1 VTENTA
7 PRERFEARLRAGGF
21 VVTAELTP
29 PVSCDPDDLL
39 KKALPLRGL
48 ADAVNVNDGAGAHA
62 HLSAVAAAA
71 ILVQHGIEPIVQMTC
86 RDRNRLALQGDLLAI
101 AATGGRNILC
111 LNGDDPTAGDQRE
124 AKPVF
129 DLDSRRLLETARRIR
144 DKGELP
150 SGRKVGGRAA
160 FFLGA
165 ADSPIDP
172 PAGWTPKSL
181 AAKIEAGAQFAQ
193 TQFCMDAGVVRRYVQ
208 RLAELGLI
216 DKLYLIVGIAP
227 LRSAGSAR
235 WMKDKLPGTIIPDAI
250 VERME
255 RAAEPLAEGRR
266 ICTELVTELG
276 AIPGVAGA
284 HIMAPNND
292 EALPEV
298 LGELAPLRR
307 ATV

>member
-1 VTENTA
+1 VVDNTVSS
-7 PRERFEARLRAGGF
+7 ERLEAKLRAGGF
-21 VVTAELTP
+21 VVTTELTP

-62 HLSAVAAAA
+62 HLSAVAAGA

-86 RDRNRLALQGDLLAI
+86 RDRNRLALQGDLLAV
-101 AATGGRNILC
+101 AATGARNILC
-111 LNGDDPTAGDQRE
+111 LRGDDPTAGDQPD

-129 DLDSRRLLETARRIR
+129 DLDARGLLETARRIR
-144 DKGELP
+144 DEGTLP
-150 SGRKVGGRAA
+150 SGRKIAGRAE

-165 ADSPIDP
+165 ADAPIDP
-172 PAGWTPKSL
+172 PPGWTPISL
-181 AAKIEAGAQFAQ
+181 ASKIEAGAQFAQ

-208 RLAELGLI
+208 RLGELGLI
-216 DKLYLIVGIAP
+216 KKLFLIVGIAP
-227 LRSAGSAR
+227 LRSARSAR
-235 WMKDKLPGTIIPDAI
+235 WMKGKLPGTIIPDTI

-255 RAAEPLAEGRR
+255 RAADPLAEGRR

-298 LGELAPLRR
+298 LAGLAHLRR

>member
-1 VTENTA
+1 VAENVVA
-7 PRERFEARLRAGGF
+7 GGRFEARLRAGGF

-48 ADAVNVNDGAGAHA
+48 ADAINLNDGAGAHTQ
-62 HLSAVAAAA
+62 LSAVTAGA
-71 ILVQHGIEPIVQMTC
+71 ILLQHGIEPVVQMTC
-86 RDRNRLALQGDLLAI
+86 RDRNRLALQSDLLAI

-111 LNGDDPTAGDQRE
+111 LRGDDPAAGDQPD

-129 DLDSRRLLETARRIR
+129 DLDARRLLETARRIR

-150 SGRKVGGRAA
+150 TGRKVGGRAQ
-160 FFLGA
+160 FFLGV

-172 PAGWTPKSL
+172 PAGWMPQSL
-181 AAKIEAGAQFAQ
+181 TAKIAGGAQFAQ
-193 TQFCMDAGVVRRYVQ
+193 TQFCMDASVVRRYAH
-208 RLAELGLI
+208 RLTELGLVE
-216 DKLYLIVGIAP
+216 KLFLIVGIAP
-227 LRSAGSAR
+227 LRSARSAR
-235 WMKDKLPGTIIPDAI
+235 WMKHKLPGTIIPDSV

-255 RAAEPLAEGRR
+255 RAADPVAEGRR
-266 ICTELVTELG
+266 ICTELVTEL
-276 AIPGVAGA
+276 ANIPGVAGA

-298 LGELAPLRR
+298 LAGLAGLRR

>member
-1 VTENTA
+1 VAKNA
-7 PRERFEARLRAGGF
+7 VAGERFEAKLRACRF

-48 ADAVNVNDGAGAHA
+48 ADAVNLNDGAGAHA
-62 HLSAVAAAA
+62 HLSAVVAGD
-71 ILVQHGIEPIVQMTC
+71 ILMQHGIEPIIQMTC
-86 RDRNRLALQGDLLAI
+86 RDRNRIALQSDLLAI
-101 AATGGRNILC
+101 AATGARNILC
-111 LNGDDPTAGDQRE
+111 LRGDDPTAGDQPDT
-124 AKPVF
+124 KPVF
-129 DLDSRRLLETARRIR
+129 DLDAQRLLETARHIR

-150 SGRKVGGRAA
+150 SGRKVAGRAE

-165 ADSPIDP
+165 ADAPVDP
-172 PAGWTPKSL
+172 RPRWTPKSL

-208 RLAELGLI
+208 RLKELGLI
-216 DKLYLIVGIAP
+216 EKLFLIVGIAP
-227 LRSAGSAR
+227 LRSARSAR
-235 WMKDKLPGTIIPDAI
+235 WMKDKLPGTIIPDSL

-255 RAAEPLAEGRR
+255 RAADPLAEGRH
-266 ICTELVTELG
+266 ICTELVTEL
-276 AIPGVAGA
+276 AQIPGVAGA

-292 EALPEV
+292 EALAEV
-298 LGELAPLRR
+298 LAGFAPLRR